1 DVLDQARLKS
11 RAEVVEE
18 PASAELVVLHD
29 AGRPLGVVRDDGA
42 AGSERDQ
49 GSAHTGAGFRPPE
62 STAAI
67 ASKLT
72 VPVGFPSPS
81 STTTWVAPSVSISDN
96 ASRRLVSAGSVGSSP
111 GCSGATPG
119 SRSLSRHT
127 RSRFRPR
134 SAPTKLATKSS
145 AGEARISSEVA
156 YWTR

>member
-1 DVLDQARLKS
+1 RDRVQEGGEQRERRLEPAVPVRQQRRGERDRHTDADGDRGQLDVLDQARLKS

-18 PASAELVVLHD
+18 PAGAELVVLHD

-96 ASRRLVSAGSVGSSP
+96 ASRRLVSA
-111 GCSGATPG
+111 
-119 SRSLSRHT
+119 
-127 RSRFRPR
+127 
-134 SAPTKLATKSS
+134 
-145 AGEARISSEVA
+145 
-156 YWTR
+156 